1 MEYSRKMPT
10 SDLPGAVAT
19 SSADSRV
26 MDFGSVIL
34 ASPSKNDGEEAPAN
48 QLGGINVAEMVV
60 SRGLATVVRHR
71 DFEERSKYYDA
82 LVTAESRAI
91 SGRKGMHSSKDP
103 PSVHVADL
111 SMVRNLEISFV
122 QLVF

>member
-1 MEYSRKMPT
+1 MEYSRKMT
-10 SDLPGAVAT
+10 NDLPGAVAT

-34 ASPSKNDGEEAPAN
+34 ASPSGEEAPPAN
-48 QLGGINVAEMVV
+48 QLGGINVAEMLV

-103 PSVHVADL
+103 PAVHVADL
-111 SMVRNLEISFV
+111 SMVRSLEIV
-122 QLVF
+122 LTN

>member
-1 MEYSRKMPT
+1 MEYSRKMT
-10 SDLPGAVAT
+10 NDLPGAVAT

-34 ASPSKNDGEEAPAN
+34 ASPSKNDGEEAPPAN
-48 QLGGINVAEMVV
+48 QIGGINVAEMLV

-103 PSVHVADL
+103 PAVHVADL
-111 SMVRNLEISFV
+111 SMVRNSE
-122 QLVF
+122 LVLTN